1 MPCDIPLELKSA
13 CEKRMQIP
21 SFTDAYFC
29 TTHLPAILLQLFF
42 YQVRRLQA
50 QLFSAV
56 CHWLYL
62 PLLQSQSCSRSSTF
76 TPVWYPSLC
85 TTLFYVTALS
95 MAYPL
100 MQDVLSAMKSR
111 SVRTSNSALC
121 SHGHRCYLSRS
132 VPRHRHSHRQY
143 RLLPSKPQFPRLPGV
158 LTYEHG
164 YQ

>member
-1 MPCDIPLELKSA
+1 MH
-13 CEKRMQIP
+13 IP

-29 TTHLPAILLQLFF
+29 TTRLPAILLQLFF

-62 PLLQSQSCSRSSTF
+62 PLLQTRSCSRSSIF

-100 MQDVLSAMKSR
+100 MQDALSAMKIPVCPHFSLCH
-111 SVRTSNSALC
+111 VFTWTSLLSQQVGSTPSSFTWTITVC
-121 SHGHRCYLSRS
+121 SHRGHNFLACPVSSHMNTDTRS
-132 VPRHRHSHRQY
+132 S
-143 RLLPSKPQFPRLPGV
+143 QFFIA
-158 LTYEHG
+158 
-164 YQ
+164 